1 MHTPAAAS
9 SLPICQCIADLTAE
23 ARRLSAERAAR
34 TPERMA
40 AYFWTKAAVLADI
53 AASYRDDDPAADRAR
68 QAAIAARDHALDLTD
83 ALARTTTSRNVG
95 EHDHA

>member
-9 SLPICQCIADLTAE
+9 SLPICQRIADLTAE

-53 AASYRDDDPAADRAR
+53 AASY
-68 QAAIAARDHALDLTD
+68 HALDLTD
-83 ALARTTTSRNVG
+83 ALAMTTTSRNVG